1 MIDAMKERQDIYQ
14 TMTAARLEAGL
25 TQSELARLM
34 RTTQSVIA
42 RLENG
47 RSLPSGSSVDPQR
60 KLNPA
65 EKCSCQYAVLAA
77 TPEHTRAFF

>member
-47 RSLPSGSSVDPQR
+47 RSLPSMTTLE
-60 KLNPA
+60 KLA
-65 EKCSCQYAVLAA
+65 EVTGNRLEVRLIRNAS
-77 TPEHTRAFF
+77 